1 MTGSNKQNSAF
12 ANVLFIGFVAGTL
25 DGLAAIIWNY
35 KVPAASIFKY
45 IASAVFGKAA
55 FAGGT
60 KMILWGVLFHYGVA
74 YIFTAVFFLSFP
86 LFISVLKNKYVTAIA
101 FGLITW
107 LIMNLLVVPA
117 TQIGAHP
124 LSVKNIVSNAIILIL
139 CIGLPVALLSARA
152 YAGRRLK
159 RSKI

>member
-1 MTGSNKQNSAF
+1 MAGSNKQNSAF
-12 ANVLFIGFVAGTL
+12 ANILLIGFVAGTL
-25 DGLAAIIWNY
+25 DGLAAVIWNY
-35 KVPAASIFKY
+35 KIGAATIFKY

-60 KMILWGVLFHYGVA
+60 KMILWGILFHYGVA
-74 YIFTAVFFLSFP
+74 YIFTAIFFLSFP
-86 LFISVLKNKYVTAIA
+86 LFISVLKKKYVTALV

-117 TQIGAHP
+117 TLIGPRA
-124 LSVKNIVSNAIILIL
+124 LSVSNIISNAIILIF

-152 YAGRRLK
+152 YAGRTA
-159 RSKI
+159 